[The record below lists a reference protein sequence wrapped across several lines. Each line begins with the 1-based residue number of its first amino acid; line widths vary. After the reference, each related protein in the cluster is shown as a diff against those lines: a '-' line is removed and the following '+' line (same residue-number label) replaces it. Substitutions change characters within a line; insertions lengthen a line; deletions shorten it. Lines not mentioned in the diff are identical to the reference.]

1 MKKLSFLFI
10 ILIATCTVA
19 LAQPRSIG
27 IRMGWG
33 VGASY
38 QHSIGEKNMIQV
50 DLDIASFYAIQTTA
64 TYNWIFPITSWNK
77 PGSWN
82 LYAGVGLGLGYAW
95 WGDLLALRRGHNWDS
110 WGRHHY
116 GIYWRPGGYKDMGCF
131 FVGAVGMFGAEYNF
145 KFPLQVFADFRP
157 LIGPAFYK
165 KDNGYWDKN
174 GKVHSTDI
182 YLSGLVGSA
191 IVVGARYKF

>member
-1 MKKLSFLFI
+1 MKKLSLFFI
-10 ILIATCTVA
+10 VLLATATVA
-19 LAQPRSIG
+19 MAQPRAIG
-27 IRMGWG
+27 MRLGWG

-38 QHSIGEKNMIQV
+38 QHSVGEKNMVQV
-50 DLDIASFYAIQTTA
+50 DLDIASFYAIQATA
-64 TYNWIFPITSWNK
+64 TYNWLFPLNVKS
-77 PGSWN
+77 GSMN

-95 WGDLLALRRGHNWDS
+95 WGDMLALRRGSHHSYWR
-110 WGRHHY
+110 GHY
-116 GIYWRPGGYKDMGCF
+116 GLYWRESGYKDNGCF
-131 FVGAVGMFGAEYNF
+131 FVGAVGQFGFEYNF

-165 KDNGYWDKN
+165 KDHGYYDKN